1 MRKEL
6 LQWVRDQKAGGNAR
20 PVVAWTGV
28 VPNLARLWME
38 ELQLLRVDK
47 LSISGIGDY
56 MRVARATVKDLD
68 FLSAED
74 VIHPSAHLMDAGLSR
89 AFTRT
94 SFCLIHTLRMKPS
107 AATCNI
113 LDELKAEE
121 LQRMQT
127 AQHAY
132 DALGFPHCKGWL
144 QPDLRRL
151 RGTPWQEPAVLNAFR
166 RVKEAVGVPYFLKL
180 LTTTNAHVRLSQV
193 DVCTAAAD
201 TILDWHSR
209 LGPAGFTTFMC
220 NSVAAHLHDDGF
232 VRRME
237 TWIGKLGKKGFIT
250 FMCGGVAAR
259 LHDDGFVE
267 RMESWFSKLGKERF
281 SQVISVG
288 GIAARLQVLDAFCDY
303 LRTTQTRWTQSMLVE
318 LCRRIPLKSTEPV
331 CASVWMG
338 VAAKYAR

>member
-1 MRKEL
+1 LKGAGGVCRFVHDSATFGPPYPFLICGFFPPADARPGAEHDNNTSAAIASFIGTHSFHWLDVVPWSPAAFAKDFPQALFEALVRGRDPRILHLLHDMRKEL

-28 VPNLARLWME
+28 VPNFARLWME
-38 ELQLLRVDK
+38 ELDLLRVDK

-56 MRVARATVKDLD
+56 MRVARATVEDLH

-94 SFCLIHTLRMKPS
+94 SFRLIHTLRMKPS

-113 LDELKAEE
+113 LDELEAEE

-132 DALGFPHCKGWL
+132 DALGIPHCKGWL

-166 RVKEAVGVPYFLKL
+166 RVKEAVGVPYFL
-180 LTTTNAHVRLSQV
+180 
-193 DVCTAAAD
+193 
-201 TILDWHSR
+201 
-209 LGPAGFTTFMC
+209 
-220 NSVAAHLHDDGF
+220 
-232 VRRME
+232 
-237 TWIGKLGKKGFIT
+237 
-250 FMCGGVAAR
+250 
-259 LHDDGFVE
+259 
-267 RMESWFSKLGKERF
+267 
-281 SQVISVG
+281 
-288 GIAARLQVLDAFCDY
+288 
-303 LRTTQTRWTQSMLVE
+303 
-318 LCRRIPLKSTEPV
+318 
-331 CASVWMG
+331 
-338 VAAKYAR
+338 